1 MNWEVRTMKLK
12 VSFCNKT
19 VLRTDISRY
28 APLWG
33 GYSLMLAVLVLM
45 FLGAG
50 GEDKDWVYTSLV
62 VMFSKRAGQMALING
77 FYALFVA
84 QALWGDLLAP
94 RMCNSLHAMPVT
106 RDGYFGAH
114 LVAALLFALI
124 PNVLV
129 YGIAALLVPSVV
141 AQAALLTLGA
151 ACLQYIFYLGAA
163 LVSVQLAGNRVG
175 MVLAYGLV
183 NFLVI
188 LLYWFCSEVFVP
200 LIYGLKLDVTW
211 ITRIC
216 PTVAMYQGSYFEPK
230 GYYNNTIYPY
240 IYQGIEKGELFSHA
254 ILCAFFG
261 LVLIGAAQLLYRR
274 RKLEV
279 AGDLLAYRGLSPVFL
294 VLYTLMVAAFVHLGV
309 KQYANGSIS
318 QYFFLPLGLLAGYVS
333 GLMLLR
339 RTSRVFRK
347 RLLIPLVGILAMCAL
362 AVGATYVDLFGVI
375 RRVPEGSEVLSV
387 AVQPLNSARY
397 VDEGLVLTEQEDI
410 QAAIDY
416 QRDSLVGWKRQ
427 VLDSLLQKEGCWTPQ
442 NYLNVRLTYKLTN
455 GRTMIREYPLR
466 SDLAA
471 FGSFKKILSRPEL
484 IFGVTPEK
492 LREQIDEA
500 EDISYSL
507 WATEKGADNSYFYIE
522 ARQGLAD
529 AILAD
534 CAEGT
539 MLNYDFWNETY
550 GNTGA
555 NNRIGTLYIS
565 GDTRSNTDYYYYW
578 CNISPDTAHTLR
590 WLESHPGTQTY
601 G

>member
-1 MNWEVRTMKLK
+1 MKLK

-19 VLRTDISRY
+19 VLKTDISRY

-50 GEDKDWVYTSLV
+50 GEDTDWVYTSLV
-62 VMFSKRAGQMALING
+62 IMFSMRAGQMALING
-77 FYALFVA
+77 FYALIVA

-129 YGIAALLVPSVV
+129 YGIAALLVPSAV

-183 NFLVI
+183 NFLFI

-200 LIYGLKLDVTW
+200 LIYGLELDVTW

-216 PTVAMYQGSYFEPK
+216 PTVAMYQGSYFEPR
-230 GYYNNTIYPY
+230 GYYDNTIFPY
-240 IYQGIEKGELFSHA
+240 VYQGIERGELFSHA
-254 ILCAFFG
+254 ILCAFLG

-279 AGDLLAYRGLSPVFL
+279 AGDLLAYRALSPVFL

-309 KQYANGSIS
+309 KQWASGSIS

-362 AVGATYVDLFGVI
+362 VVGATYVDLFGVI

-387 AVQPLNSARY
+387 TVAPLNSARN
-397 VDEGLVLTEQEDI
+397 VDGGLVLTEQEEI
-410 QAAIDY
+410 QATLDY

-427 VLDSLLQKEGCWTPQ
+427 VLDSLLQKQGCWTPK
-442 NYLNVRLTYKLTN
+442 NGLNVRLIYKLTN

-492 LREQIDEA
+492 LREQIDRA
-500 EDISYSL
+500 EDIDYTV
-507 WATEKGADNSYFYIE
+507 WATEKEADSSYFYIE

-539 MLNYDFWNETY
+539 MLNYSFWNEAY
-550 GNTGA
+550 GNAGV
-555 NNRIGTLYIS
+555 NNRVGSLDIG
-565 GDTRSNTDYYYYW
+565 GDKRSNTDYYYYW
-578 CNISPDTAHTLR
+578 CEISLDTAHTLR
-590 WLESHPGTQTY
+590 WLESHPGRQTY

>member
-1 MNWEVRTMKLK
+1 
-12 VSFCNKT
+12 
-19 VLRTDISRY
+19 
-28 APLWG
+28 
-33 GYSLMLAVLVLM
+33 
-45 FLGAG
+45 
-50 GEDKDWVYTSLV
+50 
-62 VMFSKRAGQMALING
+62 
-77 FYALFVA
+77 
-84 QALWGDLLAP
+84 
-94 RMCNSLHAMPVT
+94 
-106 RDGYFGAH
+106 
-114 LVAALLFALI
+114 
-124 PNVLV
+124 
-129 YGIAALLVPSVV
+129 
-141 AQAALLTLGA
+141 
-151 ACLQYIFYLGAA
+151 
-163 LVSVQLAGNRVG
+163 
-175 MVLAYGLV
+175 
-183 NFLVI
+183 
-188 LLYWFCSEVFVP
+188 
-200 LIYGLKLDVTW
+200 
-211 ITRIC
+211 
-216 PTVAMYQGSYFEPK
+216 
-230 GYYNNTIYPY
+230 
-240 IYQGIEKGELFSHA
+240 
-254 ILCAFFG
+254 
-261 LVLIGAAQLLYRR
+261 
-274 RKLEV
+274 
-279 AGDLLAYRGLSPVFL
+279 
-294 VLYTLMVAAFVHLGV
+294 MVAAFVHLGV
-309 KQYANGSIS
+309 KRYANGSIS

-387 AVQPLNSARY
+387 TVQPLNSARY

-427 VLDSLLQKEGCWTPQ
+427 VLDSLLQKEGCWSPQ

-500 EDISYSL
+500 EDISYSV

-550 GNTGA
+550 GNTGG
-555 NNRIGTLYIS
+555 NNPVGSLNIS
-565 GDTRSNTDYYYYW
+565 GDKRSNTDYYYYW
-578 CNISPDTAHTLR
+578 CKVSPDTAHTLR
-590 WLESHPGTQTY
+590 WLESHPGTQSY

>member
-1 MNWEVRTMKLK
+1 MKLK

-19 VLRTDISRY
+19 VLRTDITRY

-45 FLGAG
+45 FLGVG
-50 GEDKDWVYTSLV
+50 GEDMDWVYTSLV

-129 YGIAALLVPSVV
+129 YGIAALLVPSAV

-230 GYYNNTIYPY
+230 GYWDNTTYPY
-240 IYQGIEKGELFSHA
+240 VYQGIETGDLFPHA
-254 ILCAFFG
+254 FLCAFLG
-261 LVLIGAAQLLYRR
+261 LVLMGVAQLLYRR
-274 RKLEV
+274 RKLEA
-279 AGDLLAYRGLSPVFL
+279 AGELMAYHVLSPVFL

-309 KQYANGSIS
+309 KQYASGSIS

-347 RLLIPLVGILAMCAL
+347 RLLIPLAGILAVCAL
-362 AVGATYVDLFGVI
+362 VVGATYIDLFGVI
-375 RRVPEGSEVLSV
+375 RRVPEASEVLSV
-387 AVQPLNSARY
+387 TVEPKNSARY
-397 VDEGLVLTEQEDI
+397 NEDGLVLTDQEDI
-410 QAAIDY
+410 QAAIGY
-416 QRDSLVGWKRQ
+416 QRDSLVGWKAQ
-427 VLDSLLQKEGCWTPQ
+427 VLNSLLQKEGCWTPQ
-442 NYLNVRLTYKLTN
+442 DYLNVRLTYKLTN

-466 SDLAA
+466 SDLQS
-471 FGSFKKILSRPEL
+471 FGSFRKILSRPEL

-492 LREQIDEA
+492 LQEQVDQAESIDYTIWPQA
-500 EDISYSL
+500 EGDGYRNFHI
-507 WATEKGADNSYFYIE
+507 D
-522 ARQGLAD
+522 ARSGLAD

-534 CAEGT
+534 CADGN
-539 MLNYDFWNETY
+539 LLSYNFWNEAY
-550 GNTGA
+550 GNAGT
-555 NNRIGTLYIS
+555 NNQVGSLNIAGETQS
-565 GDTRSNTDYYYYW
+565 VTDYYYYW
-578 CNISPDTAHTLR
+578 CELSQDSAHTLQ
-590 WLESHPGTQTY
+590 WLRSNPGTEERNS
-601 G
+601 

>member
-1 MNWEVRTMKLK
+1 MNREVTTTIR
-12 VSFCNKT
+12 S
-19 VLRTDISRY
+19 
-28 APLWG
+28 
-33 GYSLMLAVLVLM
+33 
-45 FLGAG
+45 
-50 GEDKDWVYTSLV
+50 
-62 VMFSKRAGQMALING
+62 
-77 FYALFVA
+77 
-84 QALWGDLLAP
+84 
-94 RMCNSLHAMPVT
+94 
-106 RDGYFGAH
+106 
-114 LVAALLFALI
+114 I
-124 PNVLV
+124 P
-129 YGIAALLVPSVV
+129 
-141 AQAALLTLGA
+141 
-151 ACLQYIFYLGAA
+151 
-163 LVSVQLAGNRVG
+163 
-175 MVLAYGLV
+175 
-183 NFLVI
+183 
-188 LLYWFCSEVFVP
+188 
-200 LIYGLKLDVTW
+200 
-211 ITRIC
+211 
-216 PTVAMYQGSYFEPK
+216 
-230 GYYNNTIYPY
+230 
-240 IYQGIEKGELFSHA
+240 IYQGIERGELFSHA

-261 LVLIGAAQLLYRR
+261 LALMGAAQLLYRR

-309 KQYANGSIS
+309 KRYANGSIS

-397 VDEGLVLTEQEDI
+397 VDEGLVLTDQEDI
-410 QAAIDY
+410 QAALDY

-427 VLDSLLQKEGCWTPQ
+427 VLDSLLQEDGCWSPQ

-484 IFGVTPEK
+484 VFGVTPEK
-492 LREQIDEA
+492 LREQINRA
-500 EDISYSL
+500 EDIAYSV
-507 WATEKGADNSYFYIE
+507 WPTEKETDNGYYYIIE

-550 GNTGA
+550 GNAGA
-555 NNRIGTLYIS
+555 NNPVGSLNIS
-565 GDTRSNTDYYYYW
+565 GDNRSNTDYYYYW
-578 CNISPDTAHTLR
+578 CEVSPDTAHTLR
-590 WLESHPGTQTY
+590 WLEGHPGTQTD